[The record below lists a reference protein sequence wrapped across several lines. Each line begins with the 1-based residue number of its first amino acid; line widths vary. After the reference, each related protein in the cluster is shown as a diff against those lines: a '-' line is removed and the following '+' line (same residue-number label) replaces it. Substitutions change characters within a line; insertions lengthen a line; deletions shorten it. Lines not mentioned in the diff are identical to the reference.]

1 MMGGFFRVK
10 LQVTSCY
17 SARACNEADGNCAI
31 YFPVGIQVAAFCKR
45 LGAIP
50 YA

>member
-1 MMGGFFRVK
+1 MVYSGEAAGED
-10 LQVTSCY
+10 CD

-45 LGAIP
+45 LGATVCLK
-50 YA
+50 